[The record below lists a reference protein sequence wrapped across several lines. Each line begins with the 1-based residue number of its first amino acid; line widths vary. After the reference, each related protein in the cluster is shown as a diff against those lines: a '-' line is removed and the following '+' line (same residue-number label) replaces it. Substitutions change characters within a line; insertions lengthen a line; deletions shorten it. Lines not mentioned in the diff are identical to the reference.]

1 MVDTPTPNLSPE
13 LEKKAKDR
21 RDEAREKKALWALDF
36 KECYFFS
43 APHRQREIFS
53 TTKPAAAR
61 RNDAPELQTS
71 LAFDLVGEFVT
82 EIVNTFMPE
91 SQPWV
96 QQGPGMFIKPDVWKQ
111 VAEIAK
117 ANDAAIFD
125 AIKSSN
131 FYAEIPKA
139 YDPDLAIGTAAIWI
153 DQPRPDQAIQCSAV
167 PLRELEC
174 NLGPN
179 GEIDDRFA
187 VRWARNCH
195 VSAILPGVTLPADVQ
210 KLIDD
215 KPNDVTC
222 ITRGFWRKWEE
233 KDECWQYIAL
243 VGDKL
248 VDAKEIKGEGSCP
261 LIITRFNP
269 SADWVW
275 GIGFLMKGLPDLRQV
290 DELEDLK
297 IVGIARN
304 TSPPMGYPDDS
315 FANIAQ
321 GLEEGMG
328 YPVRPGTT
336 DHSVIRLSPEI
347 NMDPANYQTKDKEH
361 QLRRLAYVD
370 FPEQSGDTPPTA
382 AQWMDQLAR
391 AQRRIGTPGMSFWR
405 EGPMAYYLR
414 FKYLLE
420 RNGAIKPLQVDGKM
434 VSARPLNPAQRA
446 AEQQEI
452 AMAAQ
457 FMQFVGQ
464 AFPEEAKLAIDGAKS
479 IAAIREI
486 MRVKMIVMRKPEEM
500 KAALAQITPLIKQH
514 FAPGAPQ
521 QPGQEQPAPPP
532 GPMQ

>member
-1 MVDTPTPNLSPE
+1 MADTPANPTSPE
-13 LEKKAKDR
+13 IEKQARDR
-21 RDEAREKKALWALDF
+21 LGEAREKKGLWALDF
-36 KECYFFS
+36 KECYFFA

-53 TTKPAAAR
+53 TTKPSAGR
-61 RNDAPELQTS
+61 QNDAPELQTS
-71 LAFDLVGEFVT
+71 LAFDLTGEFVT

-96 QQGPGMFIKPDVWKQ
+96 QAGPGMFIPTEAWDKVKDVAKQ
-111 VAEIAK
+111 
-117 ANDAAIFD
+117 NDVVIFD

-131 FYAEIPKA
+131 FYAELPKS
-139 YDPDLAIGTAAIWI
+139 YDPDLAIGTAGMWV
-153 DQPRPDQAIQCSAV
+153 DQPRPDQAIVCSAV
-167 PLRELEC
+167 PLRELDC

-179 GEIDDRFA
+179 GEVDDRFA
-187 VRWARNCH
+187 VRWSRNCH
-195 VSAILPGVTLPADVQ
+195 VAAILPGVKLPAEVQ
-210 KLIDD
+210 KIIED
-215 KPNDVTC
+215 KPNDVTS

-233 KDECWQYIAL
+233 ADECWQYVAL

-248 VDAKEIKGEGSCP
+248 VDSKEIRGEGCCP
-261 LIITRFNP
+261 LMVTRFNP

-275 GIGFLMKGLPDLRQV
+275 GIGFLMKGLPSLRQV
-290 DELEDLK
+290 DELEGLK
-297 IVGIARN
+297 VEGIGRN

-328 YPVRPGTT
+328 YPVRPGTNQNT
-336 DHSVIRLSPEI
+336 IVRLSPEI
-347 NMDPANYQTKDKEH
+347 DMNPANYQTKDMEH

-405 EGPMAYYLR
+405 EGPMQYYLR

-420 RNGAIKPLQVDGKM
+420 RNGAAKPLQVDGKT
-434 VSARPLNPAQRA
+434 VSARPLNPSQRA

-457 FMQFVGQ
+457 AIQLLG
-464 AFPEEAKLAIDGAKS
+464 AAWPEEFKIGIDGRKS
-479 IAAIREI
+479 MKNILDKMRVTLLAFRPPDEVEAAI
-486 MRVKMIVMRKPEEM
+486 K
-500 KAALAQITPLIKQH
+500 QIAPLLKQH
-514 FAPGAPQ
+514 FAPGAPT
-521 QPGQEQPAPPP
+521 QPGQSPP
-532 GPMQ
+532 GQTL